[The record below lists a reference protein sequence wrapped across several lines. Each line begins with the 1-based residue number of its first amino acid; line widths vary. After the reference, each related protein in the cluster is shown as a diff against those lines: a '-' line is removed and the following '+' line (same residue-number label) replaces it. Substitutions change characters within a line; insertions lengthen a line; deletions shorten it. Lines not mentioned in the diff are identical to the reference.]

1 MWDWA
6 TMLRRRGDAGW
17 AACDGG
23 EAASVQSG
31 LDSAEGYSDTPRMYT
46 LRMRDSDVFC
56 RVVLPE

>member
-1 MWDWA
+1 
-6 TMLRRRGDAGW
+6 MLRRRGDAGW